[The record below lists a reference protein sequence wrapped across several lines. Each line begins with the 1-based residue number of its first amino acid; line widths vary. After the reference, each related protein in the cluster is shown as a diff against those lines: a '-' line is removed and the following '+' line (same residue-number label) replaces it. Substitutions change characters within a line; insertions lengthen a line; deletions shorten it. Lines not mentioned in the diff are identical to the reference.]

1 MKLILVA
8 AFVCAACVFAASTPC
23 FAETETWSGYLVDAK
38 CYQIEEENVN
48 PTDTMMNVDRDR
60 DLEVRMCMPN
70 AKTTTFAV
78 VESSGLSFK
87 LDPAG
92 NAKAAALIPAPGKKN
107 VVTVSVTGQWIG
119 EVRRKRD
126 TVAVDT
132 ISLAPVG
139 R

>member
-1 MKLILVA
+1 MKLMLVA
-8 AFVCAACVFAASTPC
+8 AFVCATFVFAASAPC

-48 PTDTMMNVDRDR
+48 PTDTLMNVDRDR
-60 DLEVRMCMPN
+60 DLEIRMCVPN
-70 AKTTTFAV
+70 AKTTAFAV
-78 VESSGLSFK
+78 VESSGLRFK

-92 NAKAAALIPAPGKKN
+92 NTKAAALVPTLGKKN
-107 VVTVSVTGQWIG
+107 VVKVSVTGQWIG
-119 EVRRKRD
+119 EARRKRD

-132 ISLAPVG
+132 ISLA